1 MRSLGRRF
9 TGGCA
14 VPDDSAVSGAT
25 HNEALWEQ
33 HAAWWQRTFSAG
45 VDAEYDEQILPLV
58 ARHVGSAQRV
68 LDIGCGEGQVAR
80 RLAESGADVVGLD
93 PARSQVAEASTR
105 GGGPSYA
112 QARAEALPCRSDAFD
127 AVVLCLALE
136 HVDAFDLAL
145 HEVARVLA
153 PNGRFVLV
161 LCHPLLQAPRSGWVD
176 DGIAGEHY
184 WRIGS
189 YLAEQVEVDEVAPG
203 VTLRFVHRPLARY
216 VHAMV
221 EAGLVI
227 DGMEEPAPAPSLLSG
242 VWEFPEAATIPRV
255 MLVTARRVA

>member
-1 MRSLGRRF
+1 MSTRSTTSRSCLWWHD
-9 TGGCA
+9 T
-14 VPDDSAVSGAT
+14 SA
-25 HNEALWEQ
+25 
-33 HAAWWQRTFSAG
+33 
-45 VDAEYDEQILPLV
+45 D
-58 ARHVGSAQRV
+58 AQRV

-80 RLAESGADVVGLD
+80 RIAESGADVVGLD
-93 PARSQVAEASTR
+93 PRARKSPKRALAAADRATAR
-105 GGGPSYA
+105 
-112 QARAEALPCRSDAFD
+112 ARAEALPCRSEAFD

-153 PNGRFVLV
+153 PNGRLVLV

-176 DGIAGEHY
+176 DENAGEHY

-189 YLAEQVEVDEVAPG
+189 YLPEQVEVDEVAPG

-216 VHAMV
+216 VHTMV

-255 MLVTARRVA
+255 LLVTARRVGLRKLSGTAPNMTP